1 MDLFAPR
8 HIDPANSGDYM
19 HARARMPP
27 FWWDE
32 ASSFRVRKPRTRT
45 PEQIAKHAAKL
56 HGRRRRWV
64 TGLAHN
70 RCISVPK
77 FLAITKHITI

>member
-1 MDLFAPR
+1 MDPFEPR
-8 HIDPANSGDYM
+8 EINLAYGG
-19 HARARMPP
+19 ARGGRSRP
-27 FWWDE
+27 FWN
-32 ASSFRVRKPRTRT
+32 AQPSRKPRTRT

-56 HGRRRRWV
+56 LGRRHRWV

-77 FLAITKHITI
+77 FLELTKHITT

>member
-8 HIDPANSGDYM
+8 TIELAPGGAFTRTNDRHS
-19 HARARMPP
+19 
-27 FWWDE
+27 FWGGTVE
-32 ASSFRVRKPRTRT
+32 RTPSTRT
-45 PEQIAKHAAKL
+45 PEQIAKHEAKL
-56 HGRRRRWV
+56 IGRRRRWV

-77 FLAITKHITI
+77 FLELTKHITT

>member
-1 MDLFAPR
+1 MDPFAPR
-8 HIDPANSGDYM
+8 IIEIAPGSALTRTNDRHS
-19 HARARMPP
+19 
-27 FWWDE
+27 FWGERDE
-32 ASSFRVRKPRTRT
+32 PSRRTRT

-77 FLAITKHITI
+77 FLELTKHITT

>member
-1 MDLFAPR
+1 MPAGLGQQQKLETRPGSAYVRTRDR
-8 HIDPANSGDYM
+8 HS
-19 HARARMPP
+19 
-27 FWWDE
+27 FWGGTVE
-32 ASSFRVRKPRTRT
+32 RKPRTRT

-77 FLAITKHITI
+77 FLELTKHITT